1 METTIYEV
9 LNPSFNDM
17 TLDQQIEHGIN
28 DWAIETKAG
37 RVYFAQT
44 SNGCSP
50 VGPACFNRPVGI

>member
-44 SNGCSP
+44 SNDARLLAQLVST
-50 VGPACFNRPVGI
+50 GIGV